1 MKQSII
7 IILLTMLMGMISIK
21 AFADFEAK
29 NADGITIRYRILN
42 EGKYDEGL
50 NVEGFQYDAEKLVIP
65 KSVDY
70 NGKTYPVKYMISSS
84 AYSAHPNLTSIVFQC
99 ELKNHSIGIFKNCEN
114 LKEVTFDCNYTTLS
128 FQNSTSIEIITLTE
142 NVSAILNDSFS
153 GCSGLTTITIPNSVT
168 YIGHDA
174 FKGCSNMTSITI
186 PNSVTSIDYNAFKDC
201 SCLKSITIGNS
212 VKTIGNSSFSG
223 CKEITSLIIGNNV
236 TTISDQAFY
245 GCSKLTSVIIP
256 NSVTSIG
263 ESAFE
268 DCSDLISITISDNI
282 GSVAKY

>member
-84 AYSAHPNLTSIVFQC
+84 AYSHSLLSHFPSHQIEHAGGGALALELVFRTA
-99 ELKNHSIGIFKNCEN
+99 
-114 LKEVTFDCNYTTLS
+114 EV
-128 FQNSTSIEIITLTE
+128 
-142 NVSAILNDSFS
+142 VA
-153 GCSGLTTITIPNSVT
+153 
-168 YIGHDA
+168 
-174 FKGCSNMTSITI
+174 
-186 PNSVTSIDYNAFKDC
+186 
-201 SCLKSITIGNS
+201 
-212 VKTIGNSSFSG
+212 
-223 CKEITSLIIGNNV
+223 
-236 TTISDQAFY
+236 
-245 GCSKLTSVIIP
+245 
-256 NSVTSIG
+256 
-263 ESAFE
+263 
-268 DCSDLISITISDNI
+268 DLLE
-282 GSVAKY
+282 